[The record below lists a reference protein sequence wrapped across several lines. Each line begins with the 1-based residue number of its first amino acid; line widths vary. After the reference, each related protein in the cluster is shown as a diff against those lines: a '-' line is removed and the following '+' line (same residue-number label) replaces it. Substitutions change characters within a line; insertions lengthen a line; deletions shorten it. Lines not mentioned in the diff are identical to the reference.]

1 MLKMLR
7 TLSPLGWLLTLAGGL
22 IAVVIAIAVVS
33 SVWNGL
39 WAWWPGSA
47 ESKLERAQTEL
58 ATTHS
63 DATARGL
70 ESQGNAEQVARTE
83 AYGDIRIRVAA
94 ETAQALNQ
102 AQEAPDANDPL
113 SDERAYRLRDHDR
126 RLCDIAPGAC
136 AAAAPDDP

>member
-1 MLKMLR
+1 MNLR
-7 TLSPLGWLLTLAGGL
+7 APSPLRWLATAVALVVALAL
-22 IAVVIAIAVVS
+22 IAGI
-33 SVWNGL
+33 WNGL
-39 WAWWPGSA
+39 WSWLPWSA
-47 ESKLERAQTEL
+47 EARADRAEVRADTAE
-58 ATTHS
+58 S

-70 ESQGNAEQVARTE
+70 ESQGNAEQVARTK

-94 ETAQALNQ
+94 ETAQALHQ

-113 SDERAYRLRDHDR
+113 SDERADRLRDHDR

>member
-1 MLKMLR
+1 MNLR
-7 TLSPLGWLLTLAGGL
+7 TLSPIGWLISIAALVIAVAL
-22 IAVVIAIAVVS
+22 IAGI
-33 SVWNGL
+33 WNGL
-39 WAWWPGSA
+39 WSWLPWST
-47 ESKLERAQTEL
+47 EAQLDRTQTQL
-58 ATTHS
+58 ATTQS

-94 ETAQALNQ
+94 ETAQALHQ

-113 SDERAYRLRDHDR
+113 SAERADRLRDHDR

-136 AAAAPDDP
+136 AAATPDDP

>member
-1 MLKMLR
+1 MNWR
-7 TLSPLGWLLTLAGGL
+7 GQTPLGWLLTLAGGL
-22 IAVVIAIAVVS
+22 IGVVIAIAVVS

-39 WAWWPGSA
+39 WAWLPWSA
-47 ESKLERAQTEL
+47 EAKLDRTQAQL
-58 ATTHS
+58 AGAHS

-102 AQEAPDANDPL
+102 AHEAPDANDPL
-113 SDERAYRLRDHDR
+113 SDERADRLRDHDR